1 VDDDAAESFRHT
13 PADLSP
19 LVDALS
25 ERIAVLVGDRLAD
38 LASSSATSTTPWLNA
53 EDAALYLGDAPVSRI
68 YDLVQQRKLTPHRDG
83 RRLLFHRDDLD
94 AYVEASS

>member
-1 VDDDAAESFRHT
+1 MSDHM
-13 PADLSP
+13 DLSP

-38 LASSSATSTTPWLNA
+38 RLASSNATSTTPWLNA

-68 YDLVQQRKLTPHRDG
+68 HDLTQQRKLVPHRDG